1 MKKIIF
7 ILLVLPIANYL
18 TKGMDMTEYVPPKT
32 ESTPV
37 YDTLFGEVIQDN
49 YRWLE
54 DKKDPKVREWSEKQ
68 HNSTVNYILNH
79 GKDIDGLK
87 NEIRA
92 LSDRDYRSSPF
103 FIGKRE
109 FFYSRKKG
117 EQHNSLFTILNG
129 KEILIFSPNNIDS
142 TGNTSMS
149 GVDFTE
155 NGDIVAI
162 GTQYKGDEVQTYR
175 LYDSKTG
182 KKIGQDIVGLRNF
195 SFAKDESYAYI
206 TVQNRE
212 MIDSQTPIKVYKHK
226 LGTPRDNDVLLA
238 QPKDAKDVASV
249 WDTKHGGLTFFSTG
263 DFYSNTLSYRKQE
276 DSTEPK
282 IIFSSKEYTA
292 FPDVHDGKIYFKSNY
307 EAPNYKI
314 YVTDIDKPDFK
325 NWVDFYPEKE
335 SVLESFVITSDY
347 VLVLYKKDVLH
358 HIAVYDLDGRYLK
371 ELEAPEFGDISG
383 INYNEDLN
391 TVFVSLSTFNSPAKL
406 YKLDGKELKWE
417 FYYQDE
423 SPIDTK
429 NIESKM
435 VMYKSIDGTMI
446 PLFISY
452 RKDIKLDG
460 NNPTLLYGYG
470 GFNISMGPS
479 YLADKASFIN
489 RGGVYAI
496 ACLRGGGEYG
506 ENWHKAGMLDRKQ
519 NVFNDFIAAAE
530 YLISEK
536 YTSKNKLCILGGS
549 NGGLLTGACLVQRPD
564 LFKAAIVA
572 VPLLDMLRY
581 HKFLIA
587 RYWIPEYGD
596 PDKEEDFKFIR
607 EYSPYQNIKSGVN
620 YPITLVKA
628 GENDTRVDPLHAK
641 KFAAKLQNNPGQK
654 NDVFLFVDFDSGHGS
669 GQSID
674 KQVENSYLQW
684 KFIFNALDM

>member
-417 FYYQDE
+417 FYYQDV

>member
-1 MKKIIF
+1 MNKLF
-7 ILLVLPIANYL
+7 FLILLLPTAFYVG
-18 TKGMDMTEYVPPKT
+18 KGVQMTDYEPPKT
-32 ESTPV
+32 ESIPV

-54 DKKDPKVREWSEKQ
+54 NKNDPKVKAWSQAQ
-68 HNSTVNYILNH
+68 HKATVDYILNH
-79 GKDIDGLK
+79 GKNIEGLK
-87 NEIRA
+87 EELRA

-103 FIGKRE
+103 LVGKRE
-109 FFYSRKKG
+109 FFYARKKG
-117 EQHNSLFTILNG
+117 ELHNSLFTIIDG
-129 KEILIFSPNNIDS
+129 KEIRLFSPTDLDS
-142 TGNTSMS
+142 TGNTSLS

-155 NGDIVAI
+155 DGNILAL
-162 GTQYKGDEVQTYR
+162 GTQYKGDEIQTYR
-175 LYDSKTG
+175 LIDTKSGKIISK
-182 KKIGQDIVGLRNF
+182 DITGLRGF
-195 SFAKDESYAYI
+195 SFAKDENYAYI
-206 TVQNRE
+206 TVRTRE
-212 MIDSQTPIKVYKHK
+212 MIDKQEPIKVYKHK
-226 LGTPRDNDVLLA
+226 IGAPRETDILLA

-263 DFYSNTLSYRKQE
+263 DFYSNTLSYRKQG
-276 DSTEPK
+276 DTTEPTV
-282 IIFSSKEYTA
+282 IFSSKEYTA
-292 FPDVHDGKIYFKSNY
+292 FPDVHNGKIYFQSNY

-325 NWVDFYPEKE
+325 YWSDFYPEKE
-335 SVLESFVITSDY
+335 SVLESFIITSDY
-347 VLVLYKKDVLH
+347 FLVLYKKDVLS
-358 HIAVYDLDGRYLK
+358 HIAVYDLEGRYIK
-371 ELEAPEFGDISG
+371 ELEAPEFADISG
-383 INYNEDLN
+383 MSYNEDLN

-406 YKLDGKELKWE
+406 YKVDGKTLEWK

-429 NIESKM
+429 NIVSKM
-435 VMYKSIDGTMI
+435 IKYKSIDGTMI
-446 PLFISY
+446 PMFISY

-489 RGGVYAI
+489 RGGVYAV

-506 ENWHKAGMLDRKQ
+506 EDWHKAGMLDRKQ

-530 YLISEK
+530 YLIAEK
-536 YTSKNKLCILGGS
+536 YTNSDRLCILGGS

-564 LFKAAIVA
+564 LFKSAIVA

-587 RYWIPEYGD
+587 RFWIPEYGD
-596 PDKEEDFKFIR
+596 PDKEEDFKYIR
-607 EYSPYQNIKSGVN
+607 EYSPYQNIQPEVN

-641 KFAAKLQNNPGQK
+641 KFAAALQNNPGQK

-669 GQSID
+669 GQSIE
-674 KQVENSYLQW
+674 KHIENSYLQW
-684 KFIFNALDM
+684 KFIFNTLGT

>member
-1 MKKIIF
+1 
-7 ILLVLPIANYL
+7 
-18 TKGMDMTEYVPPKT
+18 MDMTEYIPPKT
-32 ESTPV
+32 ESIPV

-87 NEIRA
+87 DEIRD

-117 EQHNSLFTILNG
+117 EQHNSLFTILDG
-129 KEILIFSPNNIDS
+129 KELLIFSPNNLDS
-142 TGNTSMS
+142 SGNTSMS

-155 NGDIVAI
+155 KGNIVAI

-175 LYDSKTG
+175 LYDTKTG
-182 KKIGQDIVGLRNF
+182 TKIGQDIVGLRNF

-226 LGTPRDNDVLLA
+226 LGTPRDNDILLA

-276 DSTEPK
+276 DTTEPK

-292 FPDVHDGKIYFKSNY
+292 FPDIHDGKIYFKSNY

-314 YVTDIDKPDFK
+314 FVTDIENPDFK
-325 NWVDFYPEKE
+325 YWVDFYPEKE

-347 VLVLYKKDVLH
+347 VLVLYKKDVLR
-358 HIAVYDLDGRYLK
+358 HIAVYDLEGRYLK
-371 ELEAPEFGDISG
+371 ELETPEFGDISG

-391 TVFVSLSTFNSPAKL
+391 AVFVSLSTFNSPAKL

-417 FYYQDE
+417 FYYQDV

-489 RGGVYAI
+489 RGGVYAV
-496 ACLRGGGEYG
+496 ACLRGGSEYG
-506 ENWHKAGMLDRKQ
+506 ENWHKAGMLERKQ

-596 PDKEEDFKFIR
+596 PDKEEDFKYIR
-607 EYSPYQNIKSGVN
+607 EYSPYQNIQPGVN
-620 YPITLVKA
+620 YPITLIKA

-641 KFAAKLQNNPGQK
+641 KFAAALQNNPGQK

>member
-212 MIDSQTPIKVYKHK
+212 MINSQTPIKVYKHK

-417 FYYQDE
+417 FYYQDV